1 MNKLS
6 DSVLQRLVYI
16 KYLLYQANNQRG
28 LPRPFSS
35 TAVLS
40 LHDLVEIYFQIANE
54 KLELNIKKPNAKI
67 LETYYS
73 EINKYLIASNSQPI
87 SNQYINKLN
96 ELRNQLK
103 HTSIFI
109 DDTDI
114 KLLYE
119 ESERLIKTF
128 TPLIFDLH
136 LEDVSMAELINDK
149 IIKKYMIEAES
160 QIIAND
166 FDKALVSLAKAFC
179 EYEGQA
185 LDYRDRFGFKMHSP
199 YTPKTDLPTN
209 FMNISD
215 HTIKETFERSFKT
228 MRKLISELEKEII
241 SLKKV
246 IQLGCDVKSY
256 FIFKQIAPPAAKIA
270 SPKAND
276 QNDIRIEV
284 YNVDKLKKEHYSI
297 EQLRFC
303 FDFVFDSVIREQ
315 EIESM
320 NVRNIQYNIMLE
332 RMNQSKTSGTD

>member
-6 DSVLQRLVYI
+6 DSVLQRLIYI

-35 TAVLS
+35 TAILS
-40 LHDLVEIYFQIANE
+40 LHDLVEIYFQLANE
-54 KLELNIKKPNAKI
+54 KLELYIKKPNAKI
-67 LETYYS
+67 LETYHF
-73 EINKYLIASNSQPI
+73 EINKYLIANKSQTI
-87 SNQYINKLN
+87 SNQYIKKLN

-114 KLLYE
+114 KSLYE

-160 QIIAND
+160 QIMAKD

-185 LDYRDRFGFKMHSP
+185 LDYRDRFGIKMHSP
-199 YTPKTDLPTN
+199 YTPKPDLPSN
-209 FMNISD
+209 FMNITD
-215 HTIKETFERSFKT
+215 HNIKKTFEGSFKI
-228 MRKLISELEKEII
+228 MRKIISELEKEII
-241 SLKKV
+241 SIKKV
-246 IQLGCDVKSY
+246 ILLGYDVKSY
-256 FIFKQIAPPAAKIA
+256 FIFKQIAPFATKIA
-270 SPKAND
+270 SLNVNN
-276 QNDIRIEV
+276 QYDIRIEV
-284 YNVDKLKKEHYSI
+284 YNVEELKKEHYSI

-320 NVRNIQYNIMLE
+320 NVRNIQYKIMLE
-332 RMNQSKTSGTD
+332 RMNQSKASGTD